1 MLIIV
6 RGGKMNELTALM
18 GVAVAAADILM
29 TSLHSWRVR
38 ILTGV
43 FWGLAGS
50 GMIYFFSGLSG
61 AQAVSILGNMLVP
74 VLVFLELMLMVAM
87 GLGIGVPEWFCRL
100 YPGLMIVYPLAI
112 LADACVRNVLSLE
125 TVYLCPVFAS
135 CVFAV
140 FSASV
145 FVADRLRD
153 RKKGLYLV
161 SVLGIMV
168 CIVTMGM

>member
-1 MLIIV
+1 
-6 RGGKMNELTALM
+6 MNELTALM

-112 LADACVRNVLSLE
+112 LADAS
-125 TVYLCPVFAS
+125 VYLCPVFAS